1 MSRPYLRFGLTLTAS
16 LMAMWVISLAQ
27 VRSIEH
33 AYLNLSNLYVA
44 LTGVG
49 AMGLIMFVA
58 MRGMFQNV
66 RKNVVTFAALVAVTV
81 GGFVLA
87 RTESFVGDRAFL
99 ESMIPHH
106 SRALVVCQESH
117 IGDPDVVALCDR
129 IIQSQTE
136 EIDQMQALLRRD

>member
-1 MSRPYLRFGLTLTAS
+1 MSRPYLRFGLTLAVS
-16 LMAMWVISLAQ
+16 LMAMWLISLAQ
-27 VRSIEH
+27 VRAIEH
-33 AYLNLSNLYVA
+33 AYLNLSNLYIA

-66 RKNVVTFAALVAVTV
+66 RKNVVTLAALVAVLV
-81 GGFVLA
+81 GGFTLA
-87 RTESFVGDRAFL
+87 RTEAFVGDRAFL

-106 SRALVVCQESH
+106 SRALVVCQESQ
-117 IGDPDVVALCDR
+117 IVDAEIVALCDR

-136 EIDQMQALLRRD
+136 EIQQMQAILGRG